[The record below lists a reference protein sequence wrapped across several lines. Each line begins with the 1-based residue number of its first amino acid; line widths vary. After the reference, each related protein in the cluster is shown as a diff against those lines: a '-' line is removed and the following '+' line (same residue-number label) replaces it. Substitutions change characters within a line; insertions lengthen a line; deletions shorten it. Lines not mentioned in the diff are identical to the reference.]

1 MFGYVVAAKDGLSEA
16 EFRRYRACYCGLC
29 HRLKEKYGPV
39 SRMTL
44 NYDMTFL
51 ILLLSSLYEPEEQAG
66 ERRCAAHPGKPQP
79 FWQNEITDY
88 AADMNVALT
97 YYKLLDDWRDEG
109 DRFKQ
114 GTAALL
120 KKAYEQV
127 RETRPAQCAAIEE
140 ELNALSAL
148 EKANDP
154 VPDRAAACF
163 GRLMAAVFRFRD
175 DRWTPAVQET
185 AFALGELIYLEDA
198 CVDMEKD
205 AKRGRYNPL
214 LALWGECRPL
224 AECEPL
230 LLMTAARCAEAFDR
244 LPLVQ
249 DAAILKNI
257 LYSGVWTRYHQA
269 RVRREQGKTAAG
281 EA

>member
-1 MFGYVVAAKDGLSEA
+1 
-16 EFRRYRACYCGLC
+16 
-29 HRLKEKYGPV
+29 
-39 SRMTL
+39 
-44 NYDMTFL
+44 
-51 ILLLSSLYEPEEQAG
+51 
-66 ERRCAAHPGKPQP
+66 
-79 FWQNEITDY
+79 
-88 AADMNVALT
+88 
-97 YYKLLDDWRDEG
+97 
-109 DRFKQ
+109 
-114 GTAALL
+114 
-120 KKAYEQV
+120 
-127 RETRPAQCAAIEE
+127 
-140 ELNALSAL
+140 
-148 EKANDP
+148 
-154 VPDRAAACF
+154 
-163 GRLMAAVFRFRD
+163 MAAVFRFRD